1 MMLTA
6 FVLLLAA
13 PAAAEAQGPPPTAA
27 HTEKVRQVRQKL
39 QSAEPITRAW
49 GVYEAGAFHV
59 RDVIPSLEA
68 ILSAPLPQ
76 QTDREGWALVDLA
89 LDSLIQLKA
98 RVPAPLLARYALLRP
113 VQTHVLLSDAT
124 GRLPVLL
131 DLLDGAK
138 GLPWYAA
145 ANVLLRDQAPGLA
158 SHLLQNVR
166 LQLIISVSE
175 GGNVSSGGGGGV
187 SGGVGDGIGQSAKGF
202 PPHAAYRFETAA
214 RPGFVVLAD
223 GPRAVFYSR
232 IIHTDFQYGVS
243 ELHSYGPNDD
253 DRLTYL
259 QAMADPFSRPTLRAQ
274 TNEVAAWTTP
284 AALLERVAELRGDLE
299 RRFDAIR
306 GRVEELYKIS
316 TGSSRPTIDVQL
328 VDRRKDRSVPLPA
341 IPR

>member
-13 PAAAEAQGPPPTAA
+13 PAAADAQGPPPTAA
-27 HTEKVRQVRQKL
+27 HTEKVRQVTQKL
-39 QSAEPITRAW
+39 QSADPITRAW

-59 RDVIPSLEA
+59 REVSPALEA
-68 ILSAPLPQ
+68 ILSGPLPQ

-98 RVPAPLLARYALLRP
+98 RVAATLLARYARLRP
-113 VQTHVLLSDAT
+113 VQAHVLLADAT
-124 GRLPVLL
+124 GRMSVLL
-131 DLLDGAK
+131 DLLGTAK
-138 GLPWYAA
+138 GLEWYAA
-145 ANVLLRDQAPGLA
+145 ANLLLRDEAPGLA

-187 SGGVGDGIGQSAKGF
+187 GGGVGDGIGQNPKGF
-202 PPHAAYRFETAA
+202 PPHPGYRFETAA
-214 RPGFVVLAD
+214 RSGFVVLAD
-223 GPRAVFYSR
+223 GPRPVFYSR
-232 IIHTDFQYGVS
+232 IVHTDFQYGVS
-243 ELHSYGPNDD
+243 QLHDGGPSED

-259 QAMADPFSRPTLRAQ
+259 QAMADPFSRPTLRAR
-274 TNEVAAWTTP
+274 TNEVASWSTP

-306 GRVEELYKIS
+306 RRVEERSKIS
-316 TGSSRPTIDVQL
+316 TGSSRPDIDVQL